1 MARSSIFSP
10 KFTPTPYQ
18 YPSIAISSMMSTKSL
33 SSFSSP
39 YVNCKRDF
47 PIAKVASIPYEPVNQ
62 DYLEGEFSGHG
73 VTFEGIG
80 DSCIAKMELEN
91 GSIAKLM
98 LPSGLITSYKA
109 HMWHKGIVELL
120 HTSVSEGVADD
131 ADDAVIQGGISLA
144 LSFESDD
151 QASWSPST
159 WSLHQVR
166 GRPAESIQIEMI
178 SNDPERKI
186 KLKHVVTLE
195 EDFLSSE
202 LIVSNS
208 SSTSLR
214 LLGGVISHLTVSSP
228 DAIYV
233 LGLEGSNFIDR
244 KPILSEFVI
253 TPPDFGLENQP
264 GYGQVYG
271 KMSLGALMSTLGAKK
286 QSNADET
293 ESSNTSASEEEEDIE
308 GEEDD
313 NYKQL
318 TDEMC
323 RIYTYAPRAFTV
335 MDRGRRNSI
344 LVGRS
349 GFEELYMMSPGSNHE
364 FYSKF
369 AYICV
374 GQAAMLKPIIVEPGD
389 EWRGGAFLHNPN
401 LE

>member
-1 MARSSIFSP
+1 MASSSIFSP
-10 KFTPTPYQ
+10 KFTLTPYK
-18 YPSIAISSMMSTKSL
+18 YPSIAISSMMSTKSPA
-33 SSFSSP
+33 SFSSQ

-109 HMWHKGIVELL
+109 LMWHKGVVELL
-120 HTSVSEGVADD
+120 HTSVSEGVDDDD
-131 ADDAVIQGGISLA
+131 ADDAIIQGGISLA

-151 QASWSPST
+151 QDSWSPSA

-166 GRPAESIQIEMI
+166 GSPAESIQIEMI
-178 SNDPERKI
+178 SNDPEGKI
-186 KLKHVVTLE
+186 RLKHIVTME

-202 LIVSNS
+202 LVVSNS

-233 LGLEGSNFIDR
+233 LGLEGSNYLDK

-253 TPPDFGLENQP
+253 TPPDFGVENQP

-271 KMSLGALMSTLGAKK
+271 KMSLGAVMSTLGARK

-293 ESSNTSASEEEEDIE
+293 ESSNASASEEEEVE
-308 GEEDD
+308 REEDD
-313 NYKQL
+313 GYKQL

-335 MDRGRRNSI
+335 MDRGRRNSMT
-344 LVGRS
+344 VGRT

-374 GQAAMLKPIIVEPGD
+374 GQAAMLKPIIVGPGD
-389 EWRGGAFLHNPN
+389 EWRGGMFVHNPN